1 MHTPTKAH
9 WQVVI
14 DKLKLILPMAK
25 HECSLDMAQ
34 GRVNQFHKCGTVH
47 CVGGWYAIASG
58 LHNMGLVDYDDG
70 ANYMAA
76 DLGFKSEWP
85 NDDEIYELLK
95 CWAADN
101 SHIWGNYAG
110 YMMFCD
116 EVAYGYAKDMQGV
129 ITYLEGVKDRS
140 PE

>member
-14 DKLKLILPMAK
+14 DKLKSILPMAK
-25 HECSLDMAQ
+25 HESNFDMGQ
-34 GRVNQFHKCGTVH
+34 GRVNCFHKCGTVH

-58 LHNMGLVDYDDG
+58 LHNMGPVDYEDG
-70 ANYMAA
+70 ADFMAA
-76 DLGFKSEWP
+76 DLGFKQLHPSVEAK
-85 NDDEIYELLK
+85 ELLRD
-95 CWAADN
+95 WAYEN
-101 SHIWGNYAG
+101 CHIWGNHSG
-110 YMMFCD
+110 YSMFSD
-116 EVAYGYAKDMQGV
+116 EAAYGYAKDMQGV